1 MENAKK
7 RKPMWRKLFIY
18 MFSLALIVSGLLSCG
33 LFFLGQFSSSKQKA
47 NTNLSFQMNTFERQ
61 VSKYFEDMTII
72 GNSLS
77 LSFTENIDSFLI
89 EENIAFNNLNDNS
102 LLINKLQQK
111 LFDTLETEL
120 LKTHCSGAFLILNA
134 TVNTSTVDFEKS
146 KTGLYFQRASLDES
160 DETLLLYRGIS
171 EIGRNEG
178 IMPHRKWR
186 LEFDTDV
193 FNGYDMYLN
202 NGSKKSPFLSNV
214 STLYGTSE
222 RTINFIVPIINDE
235 NLNYG
240 LCGFEISENYFKK
253 YFAQPSQLEHLTCML
268 FLKTGEILDTDNC
281 FSSGVYNGYYLPP
294 DGKLKINKLD
304 DDLVFLEGE
313 SSYISKMLTI
323 KICSA
328 DYLLI
333 TSYPKKEYEK
343 ERTKNIVSIIILV
356 SLLVFA
362 IVIICWFLTRKF
374 IHPLLL
380 GINQIKQK
388 QHKSSK
394 SEYVEINNL
403 FAFLEEQD
411 RINDEEKE
419 KLQEKCSKQDEQLE
433 QNKADIDRLAYHRK
447 KEVDPDDY
455 EMFKIGLK
463 TLTKTE
469 KQIFNLYLEGK
480 TSDEIMEICQIQKGT
495 LKFHN
500 HNILNKLCIS
510 SRKQMLRYAT
520 LLKQEREKSE

>member
-1 MENAKK
+1 MEKSKK
-7 RKPMWRKLFIY
+7 KKPMWRKLFIY
-18 MFSLALIVSGLLSCG
+18 MFSIALIISGLLSCG
-33 LFFLGQFSSSKQKA
+33 LFFLGQFSTSKQKA

-61 VSKYFEDMTII
+61 VSKYFEDMTRI

-77 LSFTENIDSFLI
+77 LNFSNSIDSFLI
-89 EENIAFNNLNDNS
+89 EENISFENLNDNS
-102 LLINKLQQK
+102 SLINKLQTN
-111 LFDTLETEL
+111 LFDNLKTEL
-120 LKTHCSGAFLILNA
+120 LKTHCSGSFLILNA
-134 TVNTSTVDFEKS
+134 TVNTSIDDFEKS
-146 KTGLYFQRASLDES
+146 RSGLYFQRASLDES

-171 EIGRNEG
+171 EIGRGKG

-193 FNGYDMYLN
+193 FNGYDIYLN
-202 NGSKKSPFLSNV
+202 NENKKNPFLSNI
-214 STLYGTSE
+214 STLFGTSE
-222 RTINFIVPIINDE
+222 RTMNFIIPIINDE

-268 FLKTGEILDTDNC
+268 FLNRTNILNSVNC

-294 DGKLKINKLD
+294 TGELNIKDIGDNLY
-304 DDLVFLEGE
+304 FLEGD
-313 SSYISKMLTI
+313 SSYISKLLTI
-323 KICSA
+323 KICDSN
-328 DYLLI
+328 YLLV
-333 TSYPKKEYEK
+333 TAYPKGEYEK
-343 ERTKNIVSIIILV
+343 EKIKNIISIIVLV

-362 IVIICWFLTRKF
+362 IVMICIFLTRRF
-374 IHPLLL
+374 LHPLLL
-380 GINQIKQK
+380 SINQIKQK
-388 QHKSSK
+388 QHKISK
-394 SEYVEINNL
+394 AEYVEIEDL

-411 RINDEEKE
+411 KINDEEKQ
-419 KLQEKCSKQDEQLE
+419 KLFEQCSKQDKQLE
-433 QNKADIDRLAYHRK
+433 QNKTDIDRLAYLRK

-469 KQIFNLYLEGK
+469 RQIFNLYLDGK
-480 TSDEIMEICQIQKGT
+480 TACEIMEICNIQKGT

-500 HNILNKLCIS
+500 HNILNKLNVP

-520 LLKQEREKSE
+520 LLKQECDKN